1 MLEAMAGTV
10 GAPVVITADYRGL
23 TPEEIVDVAMDKIL
37 SISVT
42 ASREIREQALTYRA
56 LIRDVVLDHMKQA
69 VLHDRV
75 TIANALTK
83 AGAPDLAAIVQEI

>member
-23 TPEEIVDVAMDKIL
+23 TPEEIVDLAMDKIL

-42 ASREIREQALTYRA
+42 APREIREQALTYRV